1 MTLNIKEGI
10 EENLYS
16 SFLHQGGG
24 RRDEEEG
31 EGKGRG
37 RGEEEEEK
45 EGQMAC
51 VLTSNYVP
59 ILFNLPG
66 HDRGGLQ
73 GPCK

>member
-1 MTLNIKEGI
+1 MKK
-10 EENLYS
+10 
-16 SFLHQGGG
+16 
-24 RRDEEEG
+24 
-31 EGKGRG
+31 KGRG
-37 RGEEEEEK
+37 RGEEEKEK

-73 GPCK
+73 GPCISKRQITPHAIPSFLMRLLEYAMTKCL